1 MSTQEIDKAKLGRLI
16 EKAGQ
21 CYEMSRLMEQDAE
34 GYLAEVQRLM
44 DYAHQLPRISSRHWK
59 AFFRQPD
66 GRQGKRARA
75 HGGP

>member
-44 DYAHQLPRISSRHWK
+44 DYAGLDRIETA
-59 AFFRQPD
+59 AFVA
-66 GRQGKRARA
+66 ARA
-75 HGGP
+75 KKGTKIRLEKKP